1 MPVTAEKKK
10 NISVF
15 NILIAF
21 VLVAASVGFYINNVV
36 LFNTDIKKNKDL
48 KEKLDNVGQTNL
60 KFKNE
65 IEKLTSFERIKNLA
79 AEKLNMVYVD
89 SAFDKN
95 NLIIIKK
102 Q

>member
-1 MPVTAEKKK
+1 MTAGKKK

-21 VLVAASVGFYINNVV
+21 VLVAASIGFYINNVV

>member
-1 MPVTAEKKK
+1 MTAEKKK

>member
-1 MPVTAEKKK
+1 MKSEKNK

-15 NILIAF
+15 YVLVTFILIA
-21 VLVAASVGFYINNVV
+21 ASIGFYINNIV
-36 LFNTDIKKNKDL
+36 LFNSNIKKNKDL
-48 KEKLDNVGQTNL
+48 KERIENIEQTNL

-79 AEKLNMVYVD
+79 YDKLNMVYIDSSVD
-89 SAFDKN
+89 RT
-95 NLIIIKK
+95 NLIIIK

>member
-1 MPVTAEKKK
+1 MTAEKKK

-48 KEKLDNVGQTNL
+48 KERLDNVGQTNL
-60 KFKNE
+60 KFRNE
-65 IEKLTSFERIKNLA
+65 IEKLTSFERIKTLA

>member
-1 MPVTAEKKK
+1 MTAEKKK

-21 VLVAASVGFYINNVV
+21 AFVAASVGFYINNVV

>member
-1 MPVTAEKKK
+1 MKSEKNKK

-15 NILIAF
+15 YILITF
-21 VLVAASVGFYINNVV
+21 TLIAASIGFYINNII
-36 LFNTDIKKNKDL
+36 LFNSNIKKNKEI
-48 KEKLDNVGQTNL
+48 KERIENIEQTNL

-79 AEKLNMVYVD
+79 YDKLNMVYIDSSVD
-89 SAFDKN
+89 RT
-95 NLIIIKK
+95 NLIIIK

>member
-1 MPVTAEKKK
+1 VTAEKKK